1 MKKAIDPNLQMM
13 VDIMKTGNCIDNV
26 VTKTLKPFNITH
38 IQYNILRILRGVHPE
53 PLYVGEIK
61 NRILFANSDITRLL
75 DRMIDKGIIERNIC
89 PDNRRRIEVR
99 ITESGLQ
106 LLLDATPG
114 IDAALG
120 YYLKDIISE
129 PEANATVAL
138 LLKIRESID

>member
-26 VTKTLKPFNITH
+26 VTKTLKPYNITH

-89 PDNRRRIEVR
+89 PENRRRIEVR
-99 ITESGLQ
+99 ITEAGLQ

-120 YYLKDIISE
+120 HYLKDIISE
-129 PEANATVAL
+129 PEANATVSL
-138 LLKIRESID
+138 LLKIRESIE

>member
-26 VTKTLKPFNITH
+26 VTKTLKPYNITH

-89 PDNRRRIEVR
+89 PENRRRIEVR
-99 ITESGLQ
+99 ITEAGLQ

-120 YYLKDIISE
+120 HYLKDIISE
-129 PEANATVAL
+129 SEANATVAL
-138 LLKIRESID
+138 LLKIRESIE

>member
-26 VTKTLKPFNITH
+26 VTKTLKPYNITH

-89 PDNRRRIEVR
+89 SENRRRIEVR
-99 ITESGLQ
+99 ITEAGLQ

-120 YYLKDIISE
+120 HYLKDIISE
-129 PEANATVAL
+129 SEANATVAL
-138 LLKIRESID
+138 LLKIRESIE

>member
-1 MKKAIDPNLQMM
+1 MKKPTDPNLQMM

-26 VTKTLKPFNITH
+26 VTKTLKPYNITH

-89 PDNRRRIEVR
+89 PENRRRIEVR
-99 ITESGLQ
+99 ITEAGLQ

-120 YYLKDIISE
+120 HYLKDIISE
-129 PEANATVAL
+129 PEANATVSL
-138 LLKIRESID
+138 LLKIRESIE